1 MERKYDTNGAEKT
14 MNIFLD
20 FNNKEINA
28 GEELECMITIN
39 YTGRFDSI
47 SINSQIE
54 DSSDVFTYTEINGK
68 KINHPYARLSI
79 MKKELQNPSSIRLK
93 AITKH
98 VPKSTESVV
107 KLRVTLIQEHKEIA
121 SDIKFIKIKNEI
133 NLSEAGFN

>member
-1 MERKYDTNGAEKT
+1 MGRKYDTSGARKT

-28 GEELECMITIN
+28 EEELECIITIN

-98 VPKSTESVV
+98 APKNTQSVV
-107 KLRVTLIQEHKEIA
+107 KFRATLIQEHKEIA
-121 SDIKFIKIKNEI
+121 SDVKFIKIKK
-133 NLSEAGFN
+133 

>member
-1 MERKYDTNGAEKT
+1 MRRKDDTNGVEKT
-14 MNIFLD
+14 KNIFLD
-20 FNNKEINA
+20 FKNKEINV
-28 GEELECMITIN
+28 GEELECIITID

-107 KLRVTLIQEHKEIA
+107 KLRATLIQEHKEIA
-121 SDIKFIKIKNEI
+121 SDIKYIKIKKWNKFI
-133 NLSEAGFN
+133 RS

>member
-1 MERKYDTNGAEKT
+1 MGRKDDTSGVEKS

-20 FNNKEINA
+20 FKDKEVNT
-28 GEELECMITIN
+28 GEELECIITIN

-107 KLRVTLIQEHKEIA
+107 KLRATLIQEHKEIA
-121 SDIKFIKIKNEI
+121 SDIKFIKIKK
-133 NLSEAGFN
+133 

>member
-14 MNIFLD
+14 MNIFVD

-28 GEELECMITIN
+28 GEELECIITIN

-98 VPKSTESVV
+98 VPNNAESVV
-107 KLRVTLIQEHKEIA
+107 KFRATLIQEHKEIA
-121 SDIKFIKIKNEI
+121 SDIKFIKIKK
-133 NLSEAGFN
+133 

>member
-54 DSSDVFTYTEINGK
+54 DTSDVFTYTEINGK

-98 VPKSTESVV
+98 VPNNAESVV
-107 KLRVTLIQEHKEIA
+107 KFRATLIQEHKEIA
-121 SDIKFIKIKNEI
+121 SDIKFIKIKK
-133 NLSEAGFN
+133 

>member
-1 MERKYDTNGAEKT
+1 MGKKDDTISVENSK
-14 MNIFLD
+14 NIFLD
-20 FNNKEINA
+20 FKNNEINS
-28 GEELECMITIN
+28 GEELECIITIN

-79 MKKELQNPSSIRLK
+79 MKKELQNPTSIRLK

-107 KLRVTLIQEHKEIA
+107 KLRATLIQEHKEIA
-121 SDIKFIKIKNEI
+121 SDIKFIRIKKWNKFI
-133 NLSEAGFN
+133 RS

>member
-1 MERKYDTNGAEKT
+1 MGRKDDTSSVEKN
-14 MNIFLD
+14 MNIILD
-20 FNNKEINA
+20 IKNKEINA
-28 GEELECMITIN
+28 GEELECVITIN
-39 YTGRFDSI
+39 YIGRFDSI

-79 MKKELQNPSSIRLK
+79 MKKELQNPTSIRLK

-107 KLRVTLIQEHKEIA
+107 KLRATLIQEHKEIA
-121 SDIKFIKIKNEI
+121 SDIKFIRIKK
-133 NLSEAGFN
+133 

>member
-1 MERKYDTNGAEKT
+1 MGRNDDTNGVEKN
-14 MNIFLD
+14 MNILLD
-20 FNNKEINA
+20 FKNEEINV
-28 GEELECMITIN
+28 GEELDCTITIN

-79 MKKELQNPSSIRLK
+79 MKKELLNPTSIRLK

-107 KLRVTLIQEHKEIA
+107 KLRATLIQEHKEIA
-121 SDIKFIKIKNEI
+121 SDIKFIKIKK
-133 NLSEAGFN
+133 

>member
-1 MERKYDTNGAEKT
+1 MGRKDDTSGVEKS

-20 FNNKEINA
+20 LKNKEINA
-28 GEELECMITIN
+28 GEELECIITIN

-79 MKKELQNPSSIRLK
+79 MKKELQNPGSIRLK

-107 KLRVTLIQEHKEIA
+107 KLRATLIQEHKEIA
-121 SDIKFIKIKNEI
+121 SDIKFIKIKK
-133 NLSEAGFN
+133 

>member
-1 MERKYDTNGAEKT
+1 MGRKDDTSGVEKT
-14 MNIFLD
+14 KNIFLD
-20 FNNKEINA
+20 FKNKEINV
-28 GEELECMITIN
+28 GEELECIITID

-98 VPKSTESVV
+98 VPKNTESVV
-107 KLRVTLIQEHKEIA
+107 KFRATLIQEHKEIA
-121 SDIKFIKIKNEI
+121 SDIKFIKIKKMK
-133 NLSEAGFN
+133 

>member
-1 MERKYDTNGAEKT
+1 MGRKDDTSGVEKT
-14 MNIFLD
+14 KNIFLD
-20 FNNKEINA
+20 FKNKEINV
-28 GEELECMITIN
+28 GEELECIITIE

-107 KLRVTLIQEHKEIA
+107 KLRATLIQEHKEIA
-121 SDIKFIKIKNEI
+121 SDIKYIKIKK
-133 NLSEAGFN
+133 

>member
-1 MERKYDTNGAEKT
+1 MGRKDDTSGVEKS

-20 FNNKEINA
+20 FKNKEINT
-28 GEELECMITIN
+28 GEELECIITIN

-79 MKKELQNPSSIRLK
+79 MKKELQNPSSIKLK

-98 VPKSTESVV
+98 IPKSTESVV
-107 KLRVTLIQEHKEIA
+107 KLRATLIQEHKEIA
-121 SDIKFIKIKNEI
+121 SDIKFIKIKK
-133 NLSEAGFN
+133 

>member
-28 GEELECMITIN
+28 EEELECIITIN

-98 VPKSTESVV
+98 VPNNAESVV
-107 KLRVTLIQEHKEIA
+107 KFRATLIQEHKEIA
-121 SDIKFIKIKNEI
+121 SDIKFIKIKK
-133 NLSEAGFN
+133 